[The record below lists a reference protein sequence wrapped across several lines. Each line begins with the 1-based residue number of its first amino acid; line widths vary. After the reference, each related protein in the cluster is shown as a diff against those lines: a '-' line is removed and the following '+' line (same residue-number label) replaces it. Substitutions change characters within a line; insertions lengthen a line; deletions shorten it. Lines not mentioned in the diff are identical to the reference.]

1 MARTRKDAL
10 TERVRALLKNSLMGA
25 SDDCNESRNSEDVT
39 ESEKIQKDLLWDFYQ
54 DARAH
59 ARHNETIRSNAINYM
74 LLVASAL
81 IVVISLDREICGWD
95 LAFAIILILIG
106 LIGALFAAS
115 YAELYYRH
123 RGRAIGLRQRLNTL
137 FFQNQASDTLCGI
150 LTEADDDDYKFKWVR
165 LITGEASSTHWFW
178 IGVPLVV
185 CMVGIALTV
194 WAYVNGA
201 CPLGSP

>member
-10 TERVRALLKNSLMGA
+10 RELARAFRKNPLMGA

-115 YAELYYRH
+115 YAELYYRN
-123 RGRAIGLRQRLNTL
+123 RDRSERLRTALDTL
-137 FFQNQASDTLCGI
+137 FFQNQRALVTLAQI
-150 LTEADDDDYKFKWVR
+150 WEATERAKYSYRKLRV
-165 LITGEASSTHWFW
+165 ITRKAGSTHLFW
-178 IGVPLVV
+178 IVLPLVAGL
-185 CMVGIALTV
+185 VGVVLTV
-194 WAYVNGA
+194 LA
-201 CPLGSP
+201 

>member
-1 MARTRKDAL
+1 
-10 TERVRALLKNSLMGA
+10 MGS

-39 ESEKIQKDLLWDFYQ
+39 ERKKIQKDLLWGFYQ

-81 IVVISLDREICGWD
+81 IVVIGLDSVVNRKD

-115 YAELYYRH
+115 YAELYYRN
-123 RGRAIGLRQRLNTL
+123 RERSERLRKELDAL
-137 FFQNQASDTLCGI
+137 FFQNQRAQITLAQI
-150 LTEADDDDYKFKWVR
+150 WDATESEQADYPYKGLR
-165 LITGEASSTHWFW
+165 LITGDAGSTHVFW
-178 IGVPLVV
+178 IALPLVAGL
-185 CMVGIALTV
+185 VGTVLTAL
-194 WAYVNGA
+194 ALSG
-201 CPLGSP
+201 